1 MILEHNGRR
10 VVLDLYRAKDG
21 QMRKETW
28 LLTGFVGGLRV
39 ETDVPVN
46 LKKIKEP
53 LFFKERTIK

>member
-1 MILEHNGRR
+1 
-10 VVLDLYRAKDG
+10 
-21 QMRKETW
+21 MRKETW